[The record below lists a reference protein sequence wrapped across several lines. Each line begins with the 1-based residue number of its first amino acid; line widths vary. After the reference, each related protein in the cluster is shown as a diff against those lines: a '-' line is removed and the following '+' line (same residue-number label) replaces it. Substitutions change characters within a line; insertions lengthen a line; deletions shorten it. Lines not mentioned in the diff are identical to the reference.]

1 MIHNYNVLKQRIGS
15 DNKLN
20 KQKNPITYEPF
31 DRNISLF
38 QVECEVRRRL
48 FEIYDVRSLTLLG
61 SFTNMTGKNEG

>member
-20 KQKNPITYEPF
+20 KHKNPITYEPF